1 MGANRIMYWKIM
13 DVKIWFECTLYAS
26 WLCEEKEKLKKW
38 LCEIEM
44 RMKILQRGQK
54 WKEKKIK
61 KWNDPREGKLRR
73 EWDPYGEIPKSL
85 PREDSKWGVHL
96 GTNAYPS
103 MKAWEWQ
110 CIVWLHVS
118 ICIMVAF
125 GRMICIIY
133 QVYVW
138 IYYSRLK
145 WLIYFVNLKLLIC

>member
-1 MGANRIMYWKIM
+1 MLKYDLIALHMHHGC
-13 DVKIWFECTLYAS
+13 VK
-26 WLCEEKEKLKKW
+26 KKKLKEW

-110 CIVWLHVS
+110 CIVWL
-118 ICIMVAF
+118 CDCMLAF
-125 GRMICIIY
+125 ASWLHLEEWFVLFIKCMFEYII
-133 QVYVW
+133 QD
-138 IYYSRLK
+138 
-145 WLIYFVNLKLLIC
+145 